1 MKAFLTMNI
10 ISKLT
15 LIVLCCLSLVFSCC
29 SKAEQHN
36 NNPYVDLPEP
46 ELEKLANEKYGAIIA
61 LAQHVPCKD
70 AKQWKMMDIQ
80 TVCGR
85 YHLIY
90 HRDTDEAKLRDMVKD
105 YNAIV
110 AIYAPL
116 IAPRISCIA
125 YREPKGIGCRD
136 EKPILT
142 Y

>member
-15 LIVLCCLSLVFSCC
+15 LLLLCCLSVAFSSC
-29 SKAEQHN
+29 SKAEQQP
-36 NNPYVDLPEP
+36 NPYADLPEP

-61 LAQHVPCKD
+61 LAQNVPCTD

-90 HRDTDEAKLRDMVKD
+90 NRDTDESKLRVMVRD

-116 IAPRISCIA
+116 IAPRINCMA
-125 YREPKGIGCRD
+125 YQKPKGIACRD